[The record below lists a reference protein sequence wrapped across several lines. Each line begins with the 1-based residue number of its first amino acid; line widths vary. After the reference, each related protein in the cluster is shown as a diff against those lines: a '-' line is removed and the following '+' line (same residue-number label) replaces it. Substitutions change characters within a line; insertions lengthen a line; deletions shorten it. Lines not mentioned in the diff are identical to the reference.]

1 MDTEEYVLALNNQ
14 KIGLRKTDDG
24 LLIPKNLRVFD
35 SLLENKELEKFQV
48 CLVTRGSPESITSIL
63 SEIEERMRGK
73 RWIFFVADY
82 SESDLSFEK
91 IKNHNTKAEGF
102 FPIKFK
108 YSKTCENAQRALKKI
123 SDIYLPNYPYRIELQ
138 NQESVIEHR
147 EIQSFCFVAT
157 KEMKEEAA
165 ILLKSLRQ
173 FHQQPAYV
181 FCDKET
187 KSFLSCLEL
196 DLKGVSFRVELEEED
211 LQKIKKEHL
220 FQRKN
225 EFHRPECILKKME
238 CMNFALQNHD
248 NTFFLDGDV
257 IVIDSLQENFDKKIF
272 LSPHYYKLGTPISD
286 GATNI
291 GFFNAGYIFCADANF
306 PDFWR
311 EAYLTDS
318 AFYEQECMNR
328 VCEKFDIGLFSRLHN
343 VGFWRDS
350 FGIDKETKSFHA
362 HVADNA
368 NLDRSSSLK
377 QLNADLKKK
386 IMRFL
391 KESQKE
397 EHKTIL
403 EFIEK
408 MENGWGGVQENF
420 SFRESNPDGRINLH
434 SQITF
439 NSHRSGWRFAI
450 DALTPL
456 HNRDGILFDGF
467 LENNFAWNLKEYR
480 REGKNIPYKKPWVG
494 FFHNPQNMPPW
505 FFNEFS
511 LQNII
516 AGTEF
521 QKSLDSCLGLF
532 ALSEYHAKYLRETT
546 GKKTSVLIHPT
557 ETPKV
562 VFDFDRFLQNNN
574 KAIVN
579 IGYWLRK
586 LNSIFSLPIASGGR
600 YEKIR
605 LIPFSS
611 SRPLEAIDSLTEREK
626 VIYDIKIDRQYAN
639 NTTTKSSLSN
649 ENYDALLSENIVF
662 LDLYDSSANNAVIEC
677 IARATPLL
685 VNPLP
690 AVVEYLG
697 NDYPL
702 YFNSLE
708 EAAEKADNLE
718 LLFDAHKYLKNCE
731 TKKKLSKEYFLKS
744 LEESEVYQLLP

>member
-1 MDTEEYVLALNNQ
+1 MDTEEYILVLNNQ
-14 KIGLRKTDDG
+14 KIGLRKNSEG
-24 LLIPKNLRVFD
+24 LLIPKNIKIFD
-35 SLLENKELEKFQV
+35 SLLENKKLEKFQV
-48 CLVTRGSPESITSIL
+48 CLVTKDSPESVSSIL
-63 SEIEERMRGK
+63 SEIEERMSGK
-73 RWIFFVADY
+73 RWIFFIGDC
-82 SESDLSFEK
+82 SESNSSFEK

-108 YSKTCENAQRALKKI
+108 YSKTIENAQRALNKI
-123 SDIYLPNYPYRIELQ
+123 SNIYLANYPYRIELQ
-138 NQESVIEHR
+138 SQESVIEHR
-147 EIQSFCFVAT
+147 EIQSFCFVTT

-165 ILLKSLRQ
+165 VLLKSLRQ
-173 FHQQPAYV
+173 FHQQPVYI

-196 DLKGVSFRVELEEED
+196 DLKSVFFRIELEEKD
-211 LQKIKKEHL
+211 LLDIKKKHV
-220 FQRKN
+220 FQKKN

-272 LSPHYYKLGTPISD
+272 LSPHYHKIGTPSND
-286 GATNI
+286 GAINT

-318 AFYEQECMNR
+318 DFYEQECMNR
-328 VCEKFDIGLFSRLHN
+328 ICEKFDIGLFSRLHN

-350 FGIDKETKSFHA
+350 FGLDQNTKSFHA
-362 HVADNA
+362 HIADNS
-368 NLDRSSSLK
+368 NLNKSPSLK
-377 QLNADLKKK
+377 KMNISLKRK
-386 IMRFL
+386 IMQFL
-391 KESQKE
+391 KESQKK
-397 EHKTIL
+397 EHKIIL
-403 EFIEK
+403 NFIEK
-408 MENGWGGVQENF
+408 MENSWGGVQE
-420 SFRESNPDGRINLH
+420 SFEFKESNPKGKINLN

-450 DALTPL
+450 EALAPL
-456 HNRDGILFDGF
+456 HNREGALFDGF
-467 LENNFAWNLKEYR
+467 LENNFAWHLQEYR
-480 REGKNIPYKKPWVG
+480 RQGKFIPYKNPWVG

-505 FFNEFS
+505 FFHESS

-516 AGTEF
+516 AGEEF
-521 QKSLDSCLGLF
+521 QKSLECCLGLF
-532 ALSEYHAKYLRETT
+532 ALSEYHAKYLREAT
-546 GKKTSVLIHPT
+546 GKRTSALIHPT

-562 VFDFDRFLQNNN
+562 VFDFNKFLQNDR
-574 KAIVN
+574 KAVVN

-586 LNSIFSLPIASGGR
+586 LNSIFSLPIASGGI

-611 SRPLEAIDSLTEREK
+611 SRPLEVIDSLVEK
-626 VIYDIKIDRQYAN
+626 EKSIYDMKIDKQYID
-639 NTTTKSSLSN
+639 NTITKSSLSN
-649 ENYDALLSENIVF
+649 DKYDALLSENIVF
-662 LDLYDSSANNAVIEC
+662 LDLYDSSANNAIIEC

-708 EAAEKADNLE
+708 EAAEKANNLE
-718 LLFDAHKYLKNCE
+718 LVCDTHKYLNSCE

-744 LEESEVYQLLP
+744 LEESEVYQLVP